1 MAIGKKTGGRRAG
14 TPNRRTTELAKH
26 LSILGCDPIEGMA
39 KLAMDQTN
47 PPELRGRM
55 YSELAGNLYPKRKAT
70 EIKIDDGP
78 KVTFQ
83 FLSEPEF
90 ESKVESSR
98 FPDQSA
104 DKRF

>member
-14 TPNRRTTELAKH
+14 TPNRRTTELAQH

-39 KLAMDQTN
+39 QLAMDEAN

-55 YSELAGNLYPKRKAT
+55 YAELAGYLYPKRKAT

-83 FLSEPEF
+83 FLSETEF
-90 ESKVESSR
+90 NSKVDTNR
-98 FPDQSA
+98 LCLGVA
-104 DKRF
+104 

>member
-1 MAIGKKTGGRRAG
+1 MAFGKKTGGRHAG
-14 TPNRRTTELAKH
+14 TPNKRTVELTAR
-26 LSILGCDPIEGMA
+26 LEALGCNPIEGMA
-39 KLAMDQTN
+39 QLAMDEAN

-55 YSELAGNLYPKRKAT
+55 YAELAGYLYPKRKAT

-90 ESKVESSR
+90 ESKVDANRER
-98 FPDQSA
+98 LGGA
-104 DKRF
+104 